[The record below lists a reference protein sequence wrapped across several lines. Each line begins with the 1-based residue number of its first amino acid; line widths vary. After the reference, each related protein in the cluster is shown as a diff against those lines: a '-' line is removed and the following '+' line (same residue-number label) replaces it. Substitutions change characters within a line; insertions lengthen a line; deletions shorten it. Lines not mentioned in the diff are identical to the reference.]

1 MNFNKKFWTMTLSAA
16 MAASLLAGCG
26 TSGSSAD
33 ASASGGGRRVYH
45 RLRPQ

>member
-26 TSGSSAD
+26 NSQLSLI
-33 ASASGGGRRVYH
+33 H
-45 RLRPQ
+45 I